1 MKQQWSSKLAFILAA
16 AGSAVGL
23 GAIWKFPYVT
33 GTSGGG
39 AFFLIFILFTLL
51 IGLPLLIGE
60 FVIGRSTQKNAIE
73 SYRAI
78 APNSSWGGV
87 GKLGIFTCF
96 LLLSFYSVI
105 GGWIIIYF
113 LKAITGQLSGLDEGR
128 YGEIFAETISNP
140 ILAISSQFAFLA
152 IVMYVVSR
160 GVKKGIERASVIM
173 MPALFVLFLAIV
185 IRGLTLD
192 GATEGLAFFL
202 VPDFSTITSETLLYA
217 MGQSFF
223 ALSVGVSVMVTYSSY
238 LSRDESIV
246 QSALSIVMLTF
257 VVAFL
262 AGVAIFPAVFSFG
275 MSPDEGPVLLFN
287 VLPSVFDQMPY
298 GAFFLVT
305 FLLLFLFATLTSA
318 FSMLEVVVA
327 AITKGDVNQ
336 RPKVTWLIGLAIFA
350 VGIPSALSYGV
361 WSDVL
366 LFGRTVFDTADFL
379 VSNILMPIGALLIAI
394 FVPLKISKERLYEEI
409 KAGASI
415 GKRLFAIW
423 FILIR
428 YVAPIVIAIVF
439 LDVIGALSFI
449 SAVAGAV
456 FN

>member
-327 AITKGDVNQ
+327 AITKGDVSQ